1 MIGKALRHPGSTRVL
16 VAYLLGT
23 GRGNEHVD
31 ARVVG
36 SWRGEG
42 VDASRPTVLAA
53 LLDAPIVG
61 AGIPADS
68 KAVYHLILAS
78 ARGNESHGPD
88 QALTDEQWSE
98 IAQDA
103 LRRVGLI
110 GNPGV
115 GDDCRWVAVRHDEPG
130 KEHAHI
136 VATMVTEN
144 GRRVWGSNDRYRIGE
159 ACRAAEQRW
168 GLQSTASGDRTGVP
182 NAGRAER
189 EKASRHGQ
197 SEPSRELLRR
207 QVRQAITRASS
218 SAGFLDELR
227 TAGLLVN
234 PRLSPSTGEVTGYAV
249 AVAGGDRDSRG
260 EPIFYGGGRLAS
272 DLTWPK
278 VQARYGESAAV
289 SGLVTAPE
297 TAARATS
304 TTTATTSETR
314 SSTSTSTASASA
326 RLNAGERQHAWRQA
340 RSAVQNAEHV
350 IGQHDHDPSAAAD
363 VTWAASD
370 FLAGVARIAAGSG
383 HRPGRLA
390 PAARHLDRAAR
401 EPWGRVPP
409 PTPAGQGLRAASG
422 LLQAARFVQ
431 TDESQQMLALL
442 RQLVGLAEA
451 VSAMRSAQGRGQQAG
466 AAQLAGQEL
475 HTIAA
480 APIQDANAPGRAVSA
495 ARAAAAGG
503 VDAWWSDTAARGPA
517 AASAGVRR

>member
-1 MIGKALRHPGSTRVL
+1 VIGKALRHPGSTRVL
-16 VAYLLGT
+16 VAYLLGS

-42 VDASRPTVLAA
+42 VDPSRPTVLAA
-53 LLDAPIVG
+53 LLDAPIIG

-68 KAVYHLILAS
+68 KAVYHLILS
-78 ARGNESHGPD
+78 SVRGNESHGPD
-88 QALTDEQWSE
+88 RALSDEQWSE

-110 GNPGV
+110 GNPEA

-234 PRLSPSTGEVTGYAV
+234 PRLSPSTGEVTGYSV

-278 VQARYGESAAV
+278 VQARYGEQ
-289 SGLVTAPE
+289 P
-297 TAARATS
+297 TAARFAPS
-304 TTTATTSETR
+304 IEAAAAA
-314 SSTSTSTASASA
+314 TSTSTPRSSTTSAP
-326 RLNAGERQHAWRQA
+326 RLSAGERQHAWRQA
-340 RSAVQNAEHV
+340 RAAVQNAEHV
-350 IGQHDHDPSAAAD
+350 VGQHDHDPSAAAD

-390 PAARHLDRAAR
+390 PAAAELDRAAR
-401 EPWGRVPP
+401 EQWGRVPP
-409 PTPAGQGLRAASG
+409 PSPAGQGLRAASG

-431 TDESQQMLALL
+431 TDETQQLLALL

-451 VSAMRSAQGRGQQAG
+451 VSRMRSAQGRGQQA
-466 AAQLAGQEL
+466 AAARLAGQEL

-480 APIQDANAPGRAVSA
+480 ATAQDVNHPGDLVSA
-495 ARAAAAGG
+495 ARTAASRG
-503 VDAWWSDTAARGPA
+503 VDAWPDATTRGTAPPP
-517 AASAGVRR
+517 SAGVRR